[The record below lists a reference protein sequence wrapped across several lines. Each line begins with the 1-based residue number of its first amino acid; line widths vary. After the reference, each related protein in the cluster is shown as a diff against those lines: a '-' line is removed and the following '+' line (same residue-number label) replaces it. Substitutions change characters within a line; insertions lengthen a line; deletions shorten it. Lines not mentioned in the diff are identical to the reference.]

1 MDSKYDFAFTSTK
14 NWVKK
19 TYPNLTEVEIELKS
33 KEILEKYRDNN
44 LARDIEEKNQ
54 NEIEFNKALDK
65 EFMNL
70 YFDSLDD

>member
-1 MDSKYDFAFTSTK
+1 MDSKYEFAFASTK
-14 NWVKK
+14 KWVKK
-19 TYPNLTEVEIELKS
+19 TYPNLSEVEIEIKS

-70 YFDSLDD
+70 YIDSLDD